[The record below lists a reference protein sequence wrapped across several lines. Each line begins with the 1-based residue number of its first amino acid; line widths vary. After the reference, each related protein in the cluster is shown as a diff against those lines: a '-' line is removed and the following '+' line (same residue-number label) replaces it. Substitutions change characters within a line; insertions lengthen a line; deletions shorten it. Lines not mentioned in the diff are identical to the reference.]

1 MKNIIAFIVS
11 FAYFVAFAEQPS
23 AKVVLKEVGQ
33 SRFDLSQCSWTA
45 NGKPVSIPHS
55 FTYLTP
61 EGKVTNTVNNSSCT
75 YKTTLPDIFADASQE
90 RLLQLDGVGKF
101 AKVYLNG
108 KLLGQHDYGFLPKRF
123 NLTPHLQPSNNVLE
137 VVVYQYGDQFDH
149 KGGVIPF
156 SGDFHVF
163 HGLYRKAWIISKG
176 KDERLPAPIRKPIL
190 TYKDGFFWDGY
201 DRKVFL
207 KGVNYHQYYG
217 YDWTYDEAK
226 ERRDLMLI
234 KQMGANAIRTAHYP
248 KSPRFYELCDE
259 LGLYVF
265 TEVPLVNR
273 INESENTIS
282 NYLAY
287 VETMV
292 KEYGQYRC
300 IIAWGLHNELK
311 DDHREL
317 IKKANDLVHRLDP
330 GRPTYGA
337 ECGVQTFSTIPDV
350 LGVNLYWHWYDNN
363 WMPYAR
369 YVTER
374 VMAYKKPG
382 SSFVLTEYGAS
393 GNIDQHSTD
402 KVSEEW
408 LAKMTP
414 VKEIVGNVTNVYLRP
429 DCPDRNDFH
438 PVDYQAFVHR
448 QAWGDIKKSV
458 FGNDLDK
465 DPWESWFGLHCA
477 GVFIWQ
483 MFDTPT
489 GQRNEGNKKN
499 INLKGM
505 MDIDRRPK
513 PAYEFYKRE
522 WNGK

>member
-11 FAYFVAFAEQPS
+11 FACFVAFAEQPS

-33 SRFDLSQCSWTA
+33 ARFDLSQCSWTA

-61 EGKVTNTVNNSSCT
+61 EGKVTNTVNNSFCT

-108 KLLGQHDYGFLPKRF
+108 TLLGQHDYGFLPKRF

-176 KDERLPAPIRKPIL
+176 KDEQLPAPIKKPAL
-190 TYKDGFFWDGY
+190 TYKDGFFWDNFG
-201 DRKVFL
+201 RKVFL

-217 YDWTYDEAK
+217 YDWTYDEVK

-234 KQMGANAIRTAHYP
+234 KAMGANAIRTAHYP
-248 KSPRFYELCDE
+248 KSPRFYEMCDE
-259 LGLYVF
+259 LGIYVI
-265 TEVPLVNR
+265 TEVPLVNN
-273 INESENTIS
+273 INENDTTRKH
-282 NYLAY
+282 YLGY
-287 VETMV
+287 VETLV
-292 KEYGQYRC
+292 KEYGQYPC

-311 DDHREL
+311 DNHKDL
-317 IKKANDLVHRLDP
+317 IAQANDLVHRLDP
-330 GRPTYGA
+330 YRPTYTA
-337 ECGVQTFSTIPDV
+337 ECGGPKDFSTVSDI
-350 LGVNLYWHWYDNN
+350 LGLNLYWGWYDISSL
-363 WMPYAR
+363 PFAQYASTR
-369 YVTER
+369 A
-374 VMAYKKPG
+374 MDFKKDG
-382 SSFVLTEYGAS
+382 TFMLTEFGCS
-393 GNIDQHSTD
+393 GNINQHSTD
-402 KVSEEW
+402 QITEEQR
-408 LAKMTP
+408 KMMTP
-414 VKEIVGNVTNVYLRP
+414 VKEIISSTTNVYLRP
-429 DCPDRNDFH
+429 NNPNGNQFH
-438 PVDYQAFVHR
+438 PVDYQAYIHR
-448 QAWGDIKKSV
+448 MVWKDIDKSV
-458 FGNDLDK
+458 YGNDLEK
-465 DPWESWFGLHCA
+465 TPFEVWFGARCA

-489 GQRNEGNKKN
+489 HQRNEGGLKN
-499 INLKGM
+499 INIKGM
-505 MDIDRRPK
+505 MTIDRKPK